1 MTDLLKLQIDGFLF
15 FDERNKME
23 LSRQSSFSVEGTLCL
38 IFVAGLLVTFLHET
52 VISQSFIQLLFPISG
67 KKRSGT

>member
-1 MTDLLKLQIDGFLF
+1 
-15 FDERNKME
+15 ME
-23 LSRQSSFSVEGTLCL
+23 LSGQSSFSVEGTLCL
-38 IFVAGLLVTFLHET
+38 IFVAGLLVTFLRET